1 MCDYSLAGM
10 PNRLAVEGEELVVH
24 RFAMGTLGLVSPNT
38 PLSRLW
44 SGKATPA
51 VCVPPGTRLLL
62 RNIPKGLQQEFGV
75 REAEEVTFV
84 QQGAEAYRYRDAVR
98 FQNGR
103 EILLQRLKCGQCVD
117 VLDLSSG
124 HHEAEEHQR
133 LEEEYRHIFL

>member
-1 MCDYSLAGM
+1 MCDYSLAGI
-10 PNRLAVEGEELVVH
+10 PNRLAAEGEELVVH
-24 RFAMGTLGLVSPNT
+24 PPTGALGLASPIM

-44 SGKATPA
+44 SAKATPA
-51 VCVPPGTRLLL
+51 VCVPPGARLFL
-62 RNIPKGLQQEFGV
+62 RNIPVGLQREFGV

-84 QQGAEAYRYRDAVR
+84 QQNAEAYRYRDAVR

-103 EILLQRLKCGQCVD
+103 EILLQRLKCGQRVD

-124 HHEAEEHQR
+124 HYEGEEHQR